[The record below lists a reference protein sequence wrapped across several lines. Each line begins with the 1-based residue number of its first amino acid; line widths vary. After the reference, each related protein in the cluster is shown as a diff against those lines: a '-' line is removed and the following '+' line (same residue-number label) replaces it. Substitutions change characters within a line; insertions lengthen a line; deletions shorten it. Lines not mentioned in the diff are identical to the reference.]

1 MLPPLWEN
9 YTPAFIIAS
18 DLVWPNLKAIRW
30 RWIKLLR
37 FCLDRFVLPFYGFNI
52 YPDKGLIL
60 GSACHIWSSNYLT
73 WLKIKTVWSLEKNF
87 LAARNGFHYVFQR
100 FHTILQPIH
109 WHIVI
114 NLATFNCLGSCFS
127 PLSFVLLLR
136 LQTPLKYFRQHNWQ
150 ATSRVMFPLL
160 GMTQNCFTSKI
171 TMPPQ
176 QRHPDFSPKR
186 VNPAKPCLSP
196 FWCWKDYRCAFIFYW
211 SRILWNQWVIEWDTP
226 TLK

>member
-1 MLPPLWEN
+1 MILQLSYMAKN
-9 YTPAFIIAS
+9 K
-18 DLVWPNLKAIRW
+18 NCLKSGKKIS
-30 RWIKLLR
+30 LL
-37 FCLDRFVLPFYGFNI
+37 L
-52 YPDKGLIL
+52 
-60 GSACHIWSSNYLT
+60 
-73 WLKIKTVWSLEKNF
+73 
-87 LAARNGFHYVFQR
+87 NGFHYVFQR

-136 LQTPLKYFRQHNWQ
+136 LQTPLKYFRHHHWQ

-196 FWCWKDYRCAFIFYW
+196 F
-211 SRILWNQWVIEWDTP
+211 
-226 TLK
+226 